1 MSDEFFSARKYLTQ
15 QFNQKKACSMTLE
28 EAKNKII
35 KEYGSQEKD
44 LKIIEDED
52 GVFFLN
58 TKNHESY
65 TWDRKSGFILPT
77 P

>member
-1 MSDEFFSARKYLTQ
+1 MSK
-15 QFNQKKACSMTLE
+15 E

-58 TKNHESY
+58 TQTHESY